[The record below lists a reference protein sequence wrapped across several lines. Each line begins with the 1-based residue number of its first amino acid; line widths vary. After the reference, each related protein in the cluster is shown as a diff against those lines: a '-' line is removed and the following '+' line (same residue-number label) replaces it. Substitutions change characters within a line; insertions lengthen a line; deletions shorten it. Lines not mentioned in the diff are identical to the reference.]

1 MATCRVFIAAAAL
14 LYATASR
21 AQSDTI
27 TSDKVIT
34 NARMAAIGSADILDT
49 YLSPEKYKGVELRY
63 ISHTTRDS
71 ERSRWSRRITHQG
84 SISYA
89 DNRSGNG
96 AEMAG
101 AYFFQ
106 YAWLY
111 NWRLSGNRLNLK
123 AGAAADATIGFIY
136 NTRNGNNPA
145 QARAMVNITPTGS
158 ADYRFTLAG
167 RPFTARYE
175 LNIPLCGLMFSPNY
189 GQSYYEIFSR
199 GNYDRNIVP
208 TTFVCSPSVRQM
220 LSLDFTIGHTTLRA
234 GYLCDIQQ
242 ARVNNLKSHIYTHAF
257 MIGVVRRFKL
267 IKIHP

>member
-1 MATCRVFIAAAAL
+1 MTTCRVFIAAAAL

-123 AGAAADATIGFIY
+123 AGFIY

-220 LSLDFTIGHTTLRA
+220 LSLDFTIGRTTLRA

>member
-1 MATCRVFIAAAAL
+1 MTTCRVFIAAAAL
-14 LYATASR
+14 FYVTASR

-220 LSLDFTIGHTTLRA
+220 LSLDFTIGRTTLRA

>member
-1 MATCRVFIAAAAL
+1 MTTCRVFIAAAAL

-71 ERSRWSRRITHQG
+71 EHSRWSRRITHQG

-111 NWRLSGNRLNLK
+111 NWDFLGSRLNVM
-123 AGAAADATIGFIY
+123 AGGKVDASVGFLY

-220 LSLDFTIGHTTLRA
+220 LSLDFTIGRTTLRA